1 MAFLKILYRSR
12 SLKSWLWRLWLSFP
26 NVIRA
31 RVYHILLYFFGRS
44 FGPSTYRIPLGI
56 YAKVLI
62 SPEEALATEF
72 VRHHTTI
79 PVPKVLDV
87 LPYTPTELAAM
98 GRSTLMITK
107 EIPGVPLS
115 SYDTDFSLSTAT
127 LEQKEIFRNTLF
139 DWLTQLRS
147 ISPPHPQKVCGFL
160 GGGLYSYRI
169 KPGLRV
175 GPYKSPT
182 EFHAQ
187 GFCDASIDYPEM
199 AEDPDRIGRL
209 IAERPNKKYRICLT
223 HGDIQPHNLLVD
235 DAGRPC
241 GLIDWECASWMPE
254 YWEHTY
260 ALRIYLQRDEDWSGI
275 WKSMFPEYEDD
286 LDVEIRTWLWYDP
299 F

>member
-31 RVYHILLYFFGRS
+31 RVYHILLYFFGRN

-87 LPYTPTELAAM
+87 LPYPLSGRAIL
-98 GRSTLMITK
+98 GRSTIMITK
-107 EIPGVPLS
+107 EIPGKIL
-115 SYDTDFSLSTAT
+115 FSNTSTFRLSTAT
-127 LEQKEIFRNTLF
+127 EEQKETFKNILF
-139 DWLTQLRS
+139 DWLTQLRN
-147 ISPPHPQKVCGFL
+147 ISPPHPLKVSGFL
-160 GGGLYSYRI
+160 GGGLCSYRI
-169 KPGLRV
+169 KGDIRM

-260 ALRIYLQRDEDWSGI
+260 ALRMLIQRHEQWTAI
-275 WKSMFPEYEDD
+275 WRSMFPEYEDD
-286 LDVEIRTWLWYDP
+286 LDVEIRTWMWYDP
-299 F
+299 